1 MSKVLLIIKEI
12 GSLRHMQKLFRT
24 GFVLLLTALTV
35 FGMIAGSYS
44 ESVNT
49 GLSDSLI
56 RLHVIA
62 NSDSPQDQS
71 LKRDVRDAVIIYMK
85 NALKDSKSLAQTS
98 AIINNSMNDIKNIAS
113 DVIKKE
119 GKNYSVDVKFGDS
132 NFPTKLYGD
141 IALPAG
147 TYKALRVIIGEGEG
161 ANWWCVL
168 FPPLCFVDATHGS
181 VPDSV
186 KNELKS
192 VLTEDEYN
200 LINSVD
206 SDDEIP
212 IKIKFKIVE
221 VFENSKIKFTGV
233 LNKIFSV
240 KK

>member
-1 MSKVLLIIKEI
+1 
-12 GSLRHMQKLFRT
+12 
-24 GFVLLLTALTV
+24 
-35 FGMIAGSYS
+35 
-44 ESVNT
+44 
-49 GLSDSLI
+49 
-56 RLHVIA
+56 
-62 NSDSPQDQS
+62 
-71 LKRDVRDAVIIYMK
+71 
-85 NALKDSKSLAQTS
+85 
-98 AIINNSMNDIKNIAS
+98 MNDIKNIAA

-147 TYKALRVIIGEGEG
+147 TYRALRVIIGKGEG

-186 KNELKS
+186 KNELRS

-221 VFENSKIKFTGV
+221 VFENSKIRFAGV

>member
-85 NALKDSKSLAQTS
+85 NALKDSKSLPQTS

-132 NFPTKLYGD
+132 NFPTKLYGE

>member
-1 MSKVLLIIKEI
+1 MIKEI
-12 GSLRHMQKLFRT
+12 GNLQHIQKLFKT
-24 GFVLLLTALTV
+24 GFVLVLTV
-35 FGMIAGSYS
+35 ITVFAMFAGSYS

-71 LKRDVRDAVIIYMK
+71 LKRDVRDAVIVYMK
-85 NALKDSKSLAQTS
+85 NALKDSKSVAQTS
-98 AIINNSMNDIKNIAS
+98 AIINNSMNDIKNIAA

-147 TYKALRVIIGEGEG
+147 TYRALRVIIGKGEG

-186 KNELKS
+186 KNELRS

-206 SDDEIP
+206 SDEEIP

-221 VFENSKIKFTGV
+221 VFENSKIRFAGV